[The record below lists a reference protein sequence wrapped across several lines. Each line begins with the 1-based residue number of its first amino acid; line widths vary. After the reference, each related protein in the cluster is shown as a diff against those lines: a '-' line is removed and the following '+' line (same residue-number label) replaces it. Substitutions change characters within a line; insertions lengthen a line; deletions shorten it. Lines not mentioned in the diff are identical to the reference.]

1 MNKDEF
7 RELISEALDARAP
20 VDKDTHIKHHEF
32 IDVLL
37 EEHKIKKQRKE
48 KIKTQVIGW
57 SIIAV
62 LSAIGT
68 AVYHWF
74 EHMINTG
81 GQ

>member
-7 RELISEALDARAP
+7 REVIDEALNSRAP
-20 VDKDTHIKHHEF
+20 VDKDTHIKHHQF

-37 EEHKIKKQRKE
+37 EEHEQKKQRNE

-57 SIIAV
+57 GILAV
-62 LSAIGT
+62 LSGIGT
-68 AVYHWF
+68 AIYHWF
-74 EHMINTG
+74 EHFVQG